1 MTRRIGVIATFLVF
15 ATAPFALAQ
24 YRGEGVHLQGVGFD
38 RGARN
43 SATADTQRAL
53 LLRATDI
60 QRETFMYCM
69 SATDAAHK
77 LISQMPQDNSYWHGR
92 HGGYDLS
99 AVTGTK
105 DQLQSAL
112 TEMTTVHQQFLQVLS
127 QDQDAELGPDLSMLK
142 HLQVDL
148 NFEMSQLNEEMMA
161 ARPDPFRVSA
171 TVHGIGKTINEW
183 RSEHKRIAKKMGMS
197 KS

>member
-1 MTRRIGVIATFLVF
+1 MKTRIGMITAFLVF
-15 ATAPFALAQ
+15 ATVPFALAQ
-24 YRGEGVHLQGVGFD
+24 YRGEGVHRQDVGFG
-38 RGARN
+38 RGARH
-43 SATADTQRAL
+43 SVTVYM
-53 LLRATDI
+53 RATDI

-92 HGGYDLS
+92 HEGYDLS

-105 DQLQSAL
+105 DQLQSAV

-127 QDQDAELGPDLSMLK
+127 QDQDAELGPDISMLK

-183 RSEHKRIAKKMGMS
+183 RSEHKRIAKKLGMS

>member
-1 MTRRIGVIATFLVF
+1 MKTRIGVIATLLVF

-24 YRGEGVHLQGVGFD
+24 RGGAGIHLQGVGFD
-38 RGARN
+38 RGARH
-43 SATADTQRAL
+43 SVTVDTQQAI

-60 QRETFMYCM
+60 QREAFVYCM
-69 SATDAAHK
+69 SATEAAHK

-112 TEMTTVHQQFLQVLS
+112 TEMTTVHQQFLQALS
-127 QDQDAELGPDLSMLK
+127 PDQGTELRPDLIMLE
-142 HLQVDL
+142 HLQADL
-148 NFEMSQLNEEMMA
+148 NFEMSQLDEELMA
-161 ARPDPFRVSA
+161 TRPDPFRVSA
-171 TVHGIGKTINEW
+171 TVHKIGKTINEW
-183 RSEHKRIAKKMGMS
+183 RSEHKRIAKKMGIS
-197 KS
+197 KA